1 MKRTHAQT
9 CYTVPDA
16 VVHLNAL
23 PRRESF
29 RMTQLVATLS
39 NIPPVAV
46 CLFVFVWLA
55 LESCGA
61 PVPNE
66 LVLLL
71 VGSLTAG
78 AHPGLSPIVL
88 VAVATVGSLVGAS
101 AAYTIGLRG
110 GRAAVLRLGQRIR
123 LDEKRLDSVEAWFAR
138 TGSFAIFIA
147 RITPF
152 VRTVASFPAGMLR
165 MPRRSFALATVVGSL
180 VWCTVMVTLGHVLGA
195 NYDRALKLI
204 EQYTV
209 PAILVL
215 AAVVAGYFWLHSK
228 LSHVGEAPKGTAAET
243 ELLGENEEG

>member
-1 MKRTHAQT
+1 M
-9 CYTVPDA
+9 
-16 VVHLNAL
+16 
-23 PRRESF
+23 S
-29 RMTQLVATLS
+29 QLVATLG
-39 NIPPVAV
+39 NIPPAAV

-71 VGSLTAG
+71 VGSLTATT
-78 AHPGLSPIVL
+78 HSGLSPLVVVV
-88 VAVATVGSLVGAS
+88 VAVLGSLAGAS

-110 GRAAVLRLGQRIR
+110 GRTAVLRLGRRVR

-165 MPRRSFALATVVGSL
+165 MPRRSFVLATVAGSL
-180 VWCTVMVTLGHVLGA
+180 VWCILMVTLGHILGA
-195 NYDRALKLI
+195 NYDRALTLI

-215 AAVVAGYFWLHSK
+215 AAVVAGYFWLHNK
-228 LSHVGEAPKGTAAET
+228 LSHVGEAPKAPVTPKT
-243 ELLGENEEG
+243 ELIGEREE

>member
-1 MKRTHAQT
+1 M
-9 CYTVPDA
+9 
-16 VVHLNAL
+16 
-23 PRRESF
+23 S
-29 RMTQLVATLS
+29 QLIATIS

-71 VGSLTAG
+71 VGSLTATTH
-78 AHPGLSPIVL
+78 ADLSPIV
-88 VAVATVGSLVGAS
+88 VVVVATLGSLVGAS

-110 GRAAVLRLGQRIR
+110 GRAAVLRLGRRIR
-123 LDEKRLDSVEAWFAR
+123 LDEKRLDGVEAWFAR

-165 MPRRSFALATVVGSL
+165 LPRRNFVLATAAGSL
-180 VWCTVMVTLGHVLGA
+180 IWCIVLVTLGHILGA

-204 EQYTV
+204 EEYTV
-209 PAILVL
+209 PAIIVL
-215 AAVVAGYFWLHSK
+215 AAVVAVYFWLHSR
-228 LSHVGEAPKGTAAET
+228 LSRVGEAPVAVPATVET
-243 ELLGENEEG
+243 EMVGEREQP

>member
-1 MKRTHAQT
+1 
-9 CYTVPDA
+9 
-16 VVHLNAL
+16 
-23 PRRESF
+23 
-29 RMTQLVATLS
+29 MTQLITSLS

-71 VGSLTAG
+71 VGSLTATT
-78 AHPGLSPIVL
+78 HSGLSPIVV
-88 VAVATVGSLVGAS
+88 VAVATLGSLVGAS
-101 AAYTIGLRG
+101 AAYIIGLRG
-110 GRAAVLRLGQRIR
+110 GRAAVLKLGRRIR
-123 LDEKRLDSVEAWFAR
+123 LDEKRLDGVEAWFAR

-165 MPRRSFALATVVGSL
+165 LPRRNFVLATLAGSL
-180 VWCTVMVTLGHVLGA
+180 IWCIVLVTLGHILGA

-204 EQYTV
+204 EEYTV

-215 AAVVAGYFWLHSK
+215 AAVVASYFWLHSR
-228 LSHVGEAPKGTAAET
+228 LSHVGEVPAAVPATSET
-243 ELLGENEEG
+243 ELASEREQS

>member
-1 MKRTHAQT
+1 M
-9 CYTVPDA
+9 
-16 VVHLNAL
+16 
-23 PRRESF
+23 S
-29 RMTQLVATLS
+29 QLIATLGH
-39 NIPPVAV
+39 IPPVAV

-71 VGSLTAG
+71 VGSLTATAG
-78 AHPGLSPIVL
+78 SGLSPILL
-88 VAVATVGSLVGAS
+88 VVIATLGSLVGAS
-101 AAYTIGLRG
+101 AAYAIGLRG
-110 GRAAVLRLGQRIR
+110 GRAAVLKLGHRIR
-123 LDEKRLDSVEAWFAR
+123 LDERRLDSVEAWFAR

-165 MPRRSFALATVVGSL
+165 LPRRNFVLATLAGSL
-180 VWCTVMVTLGHVLGA
+180 IWCTVMVTLGHLLGA
-195 NYDRALKLI
+195 NYDRALTLI

-215 AAVVAGYFWLHSK
+215 AALVAGYFWLHSK
-228 LSHVGEAPKGTAAET
+228 LSHVGETPSHLTVT
-243 ELLGENEEG
+243 PPLSELAGEHEDV